1 MSTENTPAR
10 LIHLLRNT
18 RLVVML
24 FQEMNLME
32 NQEDLKGASPGHRLD
47 RPRHRVENGVPLSR
61 QLRRITSS
69 IKSTFARTGGLA
81 GEQNVGGGMGAC
93 SKSGWI
99 GYLTL
104 IDPIS

>member
-1 MSTENTPAR
+1 
-10 LIHLLRNT
+10 
-18 RLVVML
+18 
-24 FQEMNLME
+24 ME

-47 RPRHRVENGVPLSR
+47 RPRHRVENVVPLSR

-81 GEQNVGGGMGAC
+81 GEQNVGGGMGG

-104 IDPIS
+104 IDPVVLTQIVKLFGPIAQSGVIVFHG

>member
-10 LIHLLRNT
+10 LIPLLRNT

-47 RPRHRVENGVPLSR
+47 RPRRRAENGVPLSR

-69 IKSTFARTGGLA
+69 INRHSRGPA
-81 GEQNVGGGMGAC
+81 GRRVSGTRGGGMEG